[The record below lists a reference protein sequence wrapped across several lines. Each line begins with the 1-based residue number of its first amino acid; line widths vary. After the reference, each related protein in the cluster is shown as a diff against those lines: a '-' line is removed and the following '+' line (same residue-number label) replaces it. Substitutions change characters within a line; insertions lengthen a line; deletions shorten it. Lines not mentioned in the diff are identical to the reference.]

1 MIMMR
6 CVRWIKT
13 IHVFALTLMTTLGIF
28 YQEIRFTGTKTN
40 VYGDE
45 IELFG
50 RGIYAYESFLK
61 GTIYVGTDSIILILV
76 IPLIV
81 YVNFIVK
88 KKTTVHHLLT
98 IALGVFSTYYV
109 ASLAF
114 GAMMNV
120 MFIVYIIGL
129 ASSIGVVLLEVQAL
143 DIKQLN
149 HHIKD
154 MQISKGFYVFMI
166 VFAASTMIWMFEIID
181 MMISGRP
188 SDIIGFQAT
197 EISFVLDLAII
208 LPLTLYG
215 LYGLK
220 YKKVYGV
227 VIIFS
232 MLVFAC
238 LLGFVVL
245 GQTVAQIA
253 FGYELGV
260 FEVIVYILP
269 FMILSGLSVAFIL
282 KGYQQYKSREKK
294 VELV

>member
-1 MIMMR
+1 MKPIK
-6 CVRWIKT
+6 WINI
-13 IHVFALTLMTTLGIF
+13 IHVLSLTLMTTLGIF
-28 YQEIRFTGTKTN
+28 YQDIRITGTQTN
-40 VYGDE
+40 VYGHE

-61 GTIYVGTDSIILILV
+61 GTIYVGTDSVILILV

-81 YVNFIVK
+81 YVHFIVK
-88 KKTTVHHLLT
+88 KKTTLHQLLT
-98 IALGVFSTYYV
+98 TALGVFSTYYV

-129 ASSIGVVLLEVQAL
+129 ASSIGVVLLEVQSL
-143 DIKQLN
+143 DLKQLT
-149 HHIKD
+149 HHIND
-154 MQISKGFYVFMI
+154 MRISKGFYIFMMA
-166 VFAASTMIWMFEIID
+166 FAASTTIWMFEIIE
-181 MMISGRP
+181 MMIKGRP

-220 YKKVYGV
+220 HKKAYGV

-245 GQTVAQIA
+245 GQTVAQIV
-253 FGYELGV
+253 FGYELGA

-269 FMILSGLSVAFIL
+269 FMILSGLSLTFIL
-282 KGYQQYKSREKK
+282 KGYQQYKSIGKK